1 MRAQKVYTG
10 FTSDENLHLLSNK
23 VKFSDYNTAA
33 TKNEDLK
40 NNFNLIGNKDNEYG
54 DNESEDDAAVI
65 YQMNVQQW
73 QKSPPNFKHTFD
85 DTVEEGEDNTM
96 HTGIKNASK
105 TVTKKLGKDTP

>member
-10 FTSDENLHLLSNK
+10 FTRDENLNLLSNK
-23 VKFSDYNTAA
+23 VKFSDYNTQA

-40 NNFNLIGNKDNEYG
+40 NSLNFNGNKDNEYD

-85 DTVEEGEDNTM
+85 DTVEEYEDSSM
-96 HTGIKNASK
+96 HTSIKNASK
-105 TVTKKLGKDTP
+105 TATKKFGKDTP